1 MKFQIKGDNF
11 VNALSKLNTVI
22 PTRSTLPILENIL
35 FRLEGNDLTLLSS
48 DLEIFVRVSIEVT
61 GEADGT
67 VAVDAK
73 RLIDVT
79 KTLPSETL
87 TIESDEKNRLTI
99 KTRKGKFTLPGESS
113 EDFPEPEIKDFASS
127 ITIDGGTLRSFISK
141 VVHAANTDEIR
152 RNMAG
157 ILFEVNGDEL
167 RVVATDGFRLG
178 KIVKTGFDHKD
189 TSDMKMIIPNKTCNL
204 FLRLNHNN
212 DCEVSYDESYVRFK
226 FGDTEIFS
234 KLIDDTFPNYDSV
247 IPKDNDKTLKVLK
260 KDLIDS
266 LRRAEV
272 IADPITKR
280 VKFEINSSS
289 LRINSDNPEI
299 GAEAEESLECEF
311 AANDGSE
318 NFDDE
323 PFSIAFNAKYILECL
338 QQIESNEIRFTFNTA
353 SKATIAYPTEQSD
366 DTVDYME
373 LVMPVRMG

>member
-1 MKFQIKGDNF
+1 MKFKIKGDNF
-11 VNALSKLNTVI
+11 VNALLKLNNVI

-35 FRLEGNDLTLLSS
+35 FKLEGNSLMLLAS
-48 DLEIFVRVSIEVT
+48 DLEIFVRVTLEVT
-61 GEADGT
+61 GEENGT
-67 VAVDAK
+67 AAVDAK

-87 TIESDEKNRLTI
+87 SIESDDKNRLTI

-113 EDFPEPEIKDFASS
+113 EDFPEPEIKDFGS
-127 ITIDGGTLRSFISK
+127 TISVDGGTIRSFISK
-141 VVHAANTDEIR
+141 VIHAVNTDEIR

-157 ILFEVNGDEL
+157 ILFEVNEDQL
-167 RVVATDGFRLG
+167 RIVATDGFRLG
-178 KIVKTGFDHKD
+178 KVVKSGFDHKD
-189 TSDMKMIIPNKTCNL
+189 TTDMKMIIPNKTCNL

-212 DCEVSYDESYVRFK
+212 DCEISYNESYVRFK

-311 AANDGSE
+311 SANDGSE

-323 PFSIAFNAKYILECL
+323 PFGIAFNAKYILECL
-338 QQIESNEIRFTFNTA
+338 QQIDSNEIRFTFNTS

-366 DTVDYME
+366 DTVEYME